1 MSLTSTSISTP
12 SPQSLAEDLARC
24 ARGEQKAFKH
34 LYQLTSSKL
43 FALILRI
50 LKDREL
56 AEDCLQQ
63 VYIKIWQASSSY
75 NSSKA
80 APMTWM
86 NTIAR
91 NQALDHLR
99 KLNREPQVETEA
111 LDLQVDQS
119 SSQEQ
124 KMTETQNSQQVHR
137 CLRTLN
143 DNQRRCLELSYFDG
157 MTHQNLSN
165 QLEVPIGTVKTWI
178 RRGLMRLKEC
188 MTTA

>member
-1 MSLTSTSISTP
+1 MSLTSTPLSTP
-12 SPQSLAEDLARC
+12 SPQSLAKDLARC
-24 ARGEQKAFKH
+24 ARGEQKALKN
-34 LYQLTSSKL
+34 LYQQTSAKL
-43 FALILRI
+43 FAVILRI

-99 KLNREPQVETEA
+99 KLKREPQMETET

-124 KMTETQNSQQVHR
+124 MVTDRQNSQEVHR
-137 CLRTLN
+137 CLKTLN

-188 MTTA
+188 MTA

>member
-1 MSLTSTSISTP
+1 MSLTSTPISTP

-99 KLNREPQVETEA
+99 KLNREPQMETEA

>member
-1 MSLTSTSISTP
+1 MSLTSTLISTP

-24 ARGEQKAFKH
+24 ARGEQKALKH
-34 LYQLTSSKL
+34 LYQLTSAKL
-43 FALILRI
+43 YAVILRI
-50 LKDREL
+50 LKDKEL
-56 AEDCLQQ
+56 SEDCLQQ
-63 VYIKIWQASSSY
+63 AFIKIWQASSSY

-99 KLNREPQVETEA
+99 KLNREPQMETET

-119 SSQEQ
+119 STQEQMATDRQGSQE
-124 KMTETQNSQQVHR
+124 VHR
-137 CLRTLN
+137 CLKTLN

-157 MTHQNLSN
+157 MTHQSLSD

-188 MTTA
+188 MTA